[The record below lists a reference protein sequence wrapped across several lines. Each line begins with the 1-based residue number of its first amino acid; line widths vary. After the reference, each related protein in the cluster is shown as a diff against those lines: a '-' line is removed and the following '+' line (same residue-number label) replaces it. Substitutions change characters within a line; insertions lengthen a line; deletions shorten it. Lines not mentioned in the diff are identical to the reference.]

1 MEEFKGLDKIMEKA
15 KESRLSE
22 DFSRVSVLLNEGL
35 NKTRERMQSM
45 TSKDMKDILNKLDK
59 DQPLTFQEL
68 EYVKLWIIGDA
79 ESYLEMENSFD
90 KWIAE
95 FDRLKNVL
103 SGYESRD
110 LSLPE
115 LAKAHGV
122 LEDASRVSADIANY
136 LEKKERVEKFSQAT
150 KDPLSLDT
158 EVLRKILRLKFQSPN
173 M

>member
-79 ESYLEMENSFD
+79 ES
-90 KWIAE
+90 
-95 FDRLKNVL
+95 
-103 SGYESRD
+103 
-110 LSLPE
+110 
-115 LAKAHGV
+115 
-122 LEDASRVSADIANY
+122 
-136 LEKKERVEKFSQAT
+136 
-150 KDPLSLDT
+150 
-158 EVLRKILRLKFQSPN
+158 
-173 M
+173 

>member
-1 MEEFKGLDKIMEKA
+1 
-15 KESRLSE
+15 
-22 DFSRVSVLLNEGL
+22 
-35 NKTRERMQSM
+35 
-45 TSKDMKDILNKLDK
+45 
-59 DQPLTFQEL
+59 
-68 EYVKLWIIGDA
+68 
-79 ESYLEMENSFD
+79 
-90 KWIAE
+90 
-95 FDRLKNVL
+95 
-103 SGYESRD
+103 YESRD